1 MRFGLL
7 GVPALLDAD
16 GLPHHLGSAK
26 IRMLLV
32 TLLLRAN
39 KVVPVHELKAAL
51 WGDEPPA
58 SAHASLHN
66 HVTRLRRLLAEE
78 HRLRA
83 VAPGYVLRVA
93 PGELDS
99 DVFETCVARAHGCFV
114 RGEWAAVVATAR
126 EGLGLWRGTPLDG
139 VFGPDEGR
147 PALVQKLSE
156 ARLQL
161 LQWRYDAELE
171 LGRHDGLAPEL
182 AALVAEFPLREA
194 FHRQLMLVLHRAGRQ
209 AEALDVYRAL
219 RRTLVEELGVD
230 PGAGVR
236 EAHAEVLRDPPGGR
250 ATASVR
256 PAPPLAD
263 HRFADGA

>member
-7 GVPALLDAD
+7 GVPALLDPA

-26 IRMLLV
+26 VRVLLV

-66 HVTRLRRLLAEE
+66 HVTRLRRLLAEDD
-78 HRLRA
+78 RLRA

-99 DVFETCVARAHGCFV
+99 DVFEECVARARTAYG
-114 RGEWAAVVATAR
+114 RAEWAEVVTTAR
-126 EGLGLWRGTPLDG
+126 TGLGLWRGTPLDG
-139 VFGPDEGR
+139 VYGPDETR
-147 PALVQKLSE
+147 PALVQKLGE

-182 AALVAEFPLREA
+182 AALVAEFPLCEA
-194 FHRQLMLVLHRAGRQ
+194 FHRQLMLALHRTGRQ
-209 AEALDVYRAL
+209 AEALGVYRAL
-219 RRTLVEELGVD
+219 HRTLVGELGVD
-230 PGAGVR
+230 PGPAVR
-236 EAHAEVLRDPPGGR
+236 EAHAEVLRGPFGALRPPVPR
-250 ATASVR
+250 
-256 PAPPLAD
+256 AD